1 MNKNKKIAIIGAGA
15 AGCFC
20 AINLKRLLPLSQI
33 SIFEASNTPLAKLAL
48 TGGGRCNLTNTFKDI
63 NTLSTV
69 YPRGEQIIKRAFYTF
84 NQEDTY
90 NWFTNENIEL
100 YTQEDQ
106 RIFPKSDDA
115 MQIVRKLIYLIKGLK
130 IELQTKAKISEIIPQ
145 QDKYKILFSN
155 GEESLQIF
163 DIIIV
168 TTGGIQNLTGY
179 NIFKNLNLTIV
190 QPVPSLFTFCIK
202 DKGLNE
208 LTGVSIQNTILS
220 LPGTKFKSKGAIL
233 VTHKGISGP
242 AVLKL
247 SSYAAIYLS
256 EKGYQSNLHINWI
269 GEKEE
274 EVHTSLKNFAKQNKK
289 NIGKTSFYNL
299 PQRLW
304 GYIIQ
309 KAGIPETKKWEDINK
324 TELNKLCLTLI
335 EDSYKLT
342 GKNTNKE
349 EFVTCGGIALS
360 NININTLE
368 AKAHKNLYFAGE
380 ILDIDAVT
388 GGFNL
393 QAAWSTGYLVAKSIS
408 NSNVE

>member
-1 MNKNKKIAIIGAGA
+1 M
-15 AGCFC
+15 
-20 AINLKRLLPLSQI
+20 
-33 SIFEASNTPLAKLAL
+33 
-48 TGGGRCNLTNTFKDI
+48 
-63 NTLSTV
+63 
-69 YPRGEQIIKRAFYTF
+69 
-84 NQEDTY
+84 
-90 NWFTNENIEL
+90 
-100 YTQEDQ
+100 
-106 RIFPKSDDA
+106 
-115 MQIVRKLIYLIKGLK
+115 
-130 IELQTKAKISEIIPQ
+130 
-145 QDKYKILFSN
+145 
-155 GEESLQIF
+155 
-163 DIIIV
+163 
-168 TTGGIQNLTGY
+168 
-179 NIFKNLNLTIV
+179 
-190 QPVPSLFTFCIK
+190 
-202 DKGLNE
+202 
-208 LTGVSIQNTILS
+208 
-220 LPGTKFKSKGAIL
+220 
-233 VTHKGISGP
+233 
-242 AVLKL
+242 
-247 SSYAAIYLS
+247 
-256 EKGYQSNLHINWI
+256 HINWT

-274 EVHTSLKNFAKQNKK
+274 EVHSSLKNFAKQNKK

-309 KAGIPETKKWEDINK
+309 KAGIPENKKWEDINK
-324 TELNKLCLTLI
+324 TEINKLCLTLI